1 MYKELKHTLSLIK
14 GTGESKERAFNDVF
28 SQIKPLVARTFS
40 SVILQ
45 IEPQDVE
52 IISAVETS
60 YVEKFLG
67 FLFPRRR
74 VRYDIVVTI
83 TVQLRMI
90 DTEKI
95 EFEQRSEELSTAQ
108 RILRMQ

>member
-1 MYKELKHTLSLIK
+1 MYKELKHTLSLK

-52 IISAVETS
+52 IVSAVETS